1 MTCATSP
8 SWRPRGRTLI
18 SVACAQS
25 YSEAVS
31 QIETAKRGPQ
41 RELLMKLWLN
51 RAACL
56 LPLGEFEKCE
66 ADCTAVL
73 QKFDPS
79 EPKARY
85 RRALARRQQGK
96 LFMAMADL
104 EVAKK
109 RTKKGT
115 PKAERIKIVIERL
128 QDDMGVPGMCFTQ
141 KEILRGVPEPEPGE
155 PALIAVERGDTV
167 TCHATGYLQDG
178 KKLFW
183 TTRSKKKDEKGDIV
197 EGKPYTFLAG
207 RGRVIRGWD
216 MGVLGMRVGE
226 IRSLMIP
233 AKEAYGEQ
241 GYAEFGIPPNADLL
255 YDIEVVKIEPKPP
268 LKDAMLKWC
277 GGPYMLCAILMM
289 VASVLYT
296 FIRDGQKV
304 AVMYHGE

>member
-1 MTCATSP
+1 
-8 SWRPRGRTLI
+8 
-18 SVACAQS
+18 VAQ
-25 YSEAVS
+25 V
-31 QIETAKRGPQ
+31 ETAKRGPQ
-41 RELLMKLWLN
+41 RELLMQLWLN

-56 LPLGEFEKCE
+56 IPLGEFEKAE

-85 RRALARRQQGK
+85 RRALARRNQGK

-109 RTKKGT
+109 HTKGKQ
-115 PKAERIKIVIERL
+115 KIARIQQVIERL
-128 QDDMGVPGMCFTQ
+128 QDDMGVPGMCYTQ

-155 PALIAVERGDTV
+155 PPLICVERGDTV

-183 TTRSKKKDEKGDIV
+183 TTRKKRKDEKTGDIL
-197 EGKPYTFLAG
+197 EGEPFTYLAG

-216 MGVLGMRVGE
+216 MGVLGMRIGE
-226 IRSLMIP
+226 IRSLMVP

-241 GYAEFGIPPNADLL
+241 GYTEFGIPPNADLL
-255 YDIEVVKIEPKPP
+255 YDIEVVKIEQKPP
-268 LKDAMLKWC
+268 LSQAALKWC
-277 GGPYMLCAILMM
+277 GGPYMLTAILIMIAG
-289 VASVLYT
+289 VIYT
-296 FIRDGQKV
+296 FISDGLKV
-304 AVMYHGE
+304 NEMRGYHGGDGGDAE